1 MRAYG
6 PLFDLAAGE
15 AEKDAGRVL
24 TATKC
29 RDSLLAFARDAVRR
43 AALSRP
49 DRVATSDDAYSL
61 MAEMGKD
68 AAELG
73 NAAGS
78 IFSGDEWEAAG
89 WKPSE
94 RRSNHARVIR
104 EWRLRG

>member
-15 AEKDAGRVL
+15 ADKDAGR
-24 TATKC
+24 ARAASKC
-29 RDSLLAFARDAVRR
+29 RDSLLTVRK

-49 DRVATSDDAYSL
+49 DRVATSDDAYAL
-61 MAEMGKD
+61 MAELGKD

-78 IFSGDEWEAAG
+78 IFCGHEWVAAG
-89 WKPSE
+89 WKRSI
-94 RRSNHARVIR
+94 RKSNHARKIR

>member
-6 PLFDLAAGE
+6 PLFDLAADRFSKE
-15 AEKDAGRVL
+15 AGPSRA
-24 TATKC
+24 AAKC
-29 RDSLLAFARDAVRR
+29 RDSLLAYARDAVRR

-49 DRVATSDDAYSL
+49 DRLATSDDAYSL
-61 MAEMGKD
+61 MADMGKD

-73 NAAGS
+73 NAEGA

-89 WKPSE
+89 WKPSK
-94 RRSNHARVIR
+94 RKSNHARMIR

>member
-1 MRAYG
+1 MRADG

-15 AEKDAGRVL
+15 VEKDAGR
-24 TATKC
+24 ARAETKC
-29 RDSLLAFARDAVRR
+29 RGSLLAFARDAVRR

-49 DRVATSDDAYSL
+49 DRLATSDDAYSL
-61 MAEMGKD
+61 MAELGMD

-78 IFSGDEWEAAG
+78 IFSGDDWEVAG
-89 WKPSE
+89 WKPSK
-94 RRSNHARVIR
+94 RKSNHARMIR

>member
-15 AEKDAGRVL
+15 AEKDAGRALAV
-24 TATKC
+24 TKC
-29 RDSLLAFARDAVRR
+29 RDSLLAFARDAVRK

-61 MAEMGKD
+61 MADTGQD

-78 IFSGDEWEAAG
+78 IFSEDEWEAAG
-89 WKPSE
+89 WKPSK
-94 RRSNHARVIR
+94 RKANHARMIR
-104 EWRLRG
+104 EWRLIK

>member
-1 MRAYG
+1 MRVYG

-15 AEKDAGRVL
+15 ADKDAGR
-24 TATKC
+24 ARAAAKC

-49 DRVATSDDAYSL
+49 DRLATSDDAYSL

-68 AAELG
+68 AA
-73 NAAGS
+73 GS

-89 WKPSE
+89 WKRSQ
-94 RRSNHARVIR
+94 RRSNHARQIR
-104 EWRLRG
+104 EWRLRR